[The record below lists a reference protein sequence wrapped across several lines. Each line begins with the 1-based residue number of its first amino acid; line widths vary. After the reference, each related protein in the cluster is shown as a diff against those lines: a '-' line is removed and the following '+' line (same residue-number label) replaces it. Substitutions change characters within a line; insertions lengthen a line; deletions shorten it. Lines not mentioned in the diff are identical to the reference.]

1 MGIRAKLR
9 STRGKNAQPTSPRRM
24 GPFAL
29 LTTLWKALFF
39 SLILDGIILVFCSMP
54 IIPVSTTFGSALC
67 ALIALP
73 FLNPKR
79 ISSYLTILRNA
90 QNTNSSTIKK
100 IYSFLVFICL
110 IGTIMMKLSGI
121 SILHWT
127 NALLFGLFVLIWGG
141 LLLNH
146 YWTVHRNTSQIA
158 NTAPWYNIL
167 SWERQLV
174 YFNLVPL
181 MAARGISFFAIIGLN
196 SNEIT
201 GETYGY
207 LAISIVFLLLL
218 KPRKEYY
225 VGKCPSCRRDVPIA
239 FTSYQTCPSC
249 DATLAE
255 ALLG

>member
-1 MGIRAKLR
+1 
-9 STRGKNAQPTSPRRM
+9 
-24 GPFAL
+24 
-29 LTTLWKALFF
+29 
-39 SLILDGIILVFCSMP
+39 
-54 IIPVSTTFGSALC
+54 
-67 ALIALP
+67 
-73 FLNPKR
+73 
-79 ISSYLTILRNA
+79 
-90 QNTNSSTIKK
+90 
-100 IYSFLVFICL
+100 
-110 IGTIMMKLSGI
+110 
-121 SILHWT
+121 
-127 NALLFGLFVLIWGG
+127 
-141 LLLNH
+141 
-146 YWTVHRNTSQIA
+146 
-158 NTAPWYNIL
+158 
-167 SWERQLV
+167 LV